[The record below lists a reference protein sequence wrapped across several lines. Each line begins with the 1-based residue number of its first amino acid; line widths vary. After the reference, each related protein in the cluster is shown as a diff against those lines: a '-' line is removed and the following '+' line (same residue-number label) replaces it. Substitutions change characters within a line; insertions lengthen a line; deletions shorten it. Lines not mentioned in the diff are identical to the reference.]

1 MWPSNNEKKCTQ
13 PQKHGVYPRLL
24 IKYLQHNAYRR
35 HSDAVLVP
43 SPGKNI
49 HALGKHQLTDRS
61 VGFMM
66 NPEDNPKGALA

>member
-1 MWPSNNEKKCTQ
+1 MSIL
-13 PQKHGVYPRLL
+13 G
-24 IKYLQHNAYRR
+24 
-35 HSDAVLVP
+35 DAILVT
-43 SPGKNI
+43 SPGENI